1 MLYIKEKKEKKMSLF
16 GLDLFQVASEPG
28 VVCDDVITL
37 DKGEYLHDGG
47 DEGHLNVVGGPV
59 GIYPIC
65 AQYKEVK
72 QIPIG
77 GSGRPDPLGFGLLP
91 PLEMA

>member
-1 MLYIKEKKEKKMSLF
+1 MSLF

-47 DEGHLNVVGGPV
+47 DEGDLNVVGGPV

-65 AQYKEVK
+65 AQY
-72 QIPIG
+72 
-77 GSGRPDPLGFGLLP
+77 
-91 PLEMA
+91 